1 MNQQRLNHFMIASI
15 YKESLDD
22 MDLTSIAND
31 FVSGNEHRSHIFG
44 KF

>member
-1 MNQQRLNHFMIASI
+1 MNQQWLNHLMIASI
-15 YKESLDD
+15 YKESLDA

-31 FVSGNEHRSHIFG
+31 FVSGNKHRLRIFG